1 MLLCALELRLF
12 FIFERLGVVPAMF
25 AAMEAVLRHSPEDL
39 GQASPLVGYNV
50 PAAVAGFRG
59 LPYVCAGQLDVGL
72 DHYRRGIDLAR
83 ANGAVEVAGWLLWEE
98 SLVWSE
104 RGEAARATG
113 AARESLEIAE
123 RIESPSSQ
131 AMALHCLG
139 RAVALEGDTRTA
151 VATLESAL
159 SFAARVNPAWEPEIL
174 SDLALAQCALGART
188 QAQAMAERALELA
201 CNRGLLGVEVRALHA
216 LARVHL
222 DGGAAA
228 SLSEARRFLDR
239 AESRVEEIGLRLI
252 LPRLH
257 ELRADLARR
266 QRDTG
271 AARAALR
278 EAQRLYQEMGAP
290 LQVERLGQEL
300 NS

>member
-1 MLLCALELRLF
+1 
-12 FIFERLGVVPAMF
+12 
-25 AAMEAVLRHSPEDL
+25 
-39 GQASPLVGYNV
+39 
-50 PAAVAGFRG
+50 
-59 LPYVCAGQLDVGL
+59 LDVGL

-83 ANGAVEVAGWLLWEE
+83 ANGALEVAGWLLWQE

-113 AARESLEIAE
+113 AARESLEIAD
-123 RIESPSSQ
+123 RIESPSAQ

-139 RAVALEGDTRTA
+139 RAVALEDTRKA
-151 VATLESAL
+151 ASTLERAL

-174 SDLALAQCALGART
+174 SDLALAQCALGARA
-188 QAQAMAERALELA
+188 QAQAIAERALELA
-201 CNRGLLGVEVRALHA
+201 GYRELLGVEVRALHA

-222 DGGAAA
+222 DGGTAP
-228 SLSEARRFLDR
+228 SLSEARRLLDR

-257 ELRADLARR
+257 ELRADLARH
-266 QRDTG
+266 QGDTG

-290 LQVERLGQEL
+290 LQVERLGREL
-300 NS
+300 GA